1 MLRISSG
8 QHLKDLRTIIK
19 NNLKQDLEFK
29 VQLTSE
35 NGETYSS
42 GLQIVSTK
50 ELLESQSSLI
60 KLALKNLRIKDI
72 AKLLP
77 RYQCIDFKDV
87 RDYTHQIQQ
96 LDRLKCYIEIYLYWE
111 DSNNTTSRSLFG
123 YAIFDEEKNV

>member
-1 MLRISSG
+1 MLSRKDLIGIQEFGEKIQNTICDISEYNAKEIEDFLLKKIGSG

-60 KLALKNLRIKDI
+60 KLALKNPRI
-72 AKLLP
+72 
-77 RYQCIDFKDV
+77 RYSK
-87 RDYTHQIQQ
+87 TSSQISMY
-96 LDRLKCYIEIYLYWE
+96 R
-111 DSNNTTSRSLFG
+111 F
-123 YAIFDEEKNV
+123 